1 MLRLLR
7 ELLGIDMHIL
17 HASHISNYTPP
28 VGYGGIELIV
38 DTLAKEQVIR
48 GHEVLVMGVRPE
60 GVEAPYKMRVVFKK
74 PIRKPGVWHKLRYS
88 TLLIANARDFDVIHI
103 HVQWLT
109 PASALIMQLM
119 KKPVILTLHADP
131 SRFIARFG
139 VPMVAISETQRD
151 RLMARGIRPVTVIYN
166 GINIDKYPFRANKE
180 DFFVYLGRID
190 ESKGLHIAIK
200 AVKRL
205 NEKLVIMGPIADQ
218 EYFNN
223 LIKSFIDGKNIIY
236 LGEVDFKTKVEYLSR
251 AKALLYPVQYEE
263 FFGIA
268 MVEALATGTP
278 VIGFARGSVI
288 EIVRNGVTGFVVKDL
303 EEMIK
308 VMRSVDKLDHLEC
321 HRDAE
326 RRFSSRAMAER
337 YEKLYKE
344 LILKQA

>member
-1 MLRLLR
+1 
-7 ELLGIDMHIL
+7 
-17 HASHISNYTPP
+17 
-28 VGYGGIELIV
+28 
-38 DTLAKEQVIR
+38 
-48 GHEVLVMGVRPE
+48 
-60 GVEAPYKMRVVFKK
+60 
-74 PIRKPGVWHKLRYS
+74 
-88 TLLIANARDFDVIHI
+88 
-103 HVQWLT
+103 
-109 PASALIMQLM
+109 
-119 KKPVILTLHADP
+119 
-131 SRFIARFG
+131 
-139 VPMVAISETQRD
+139 MVAISETQRN

-166 GINIDKYPFRANKE
+166 GIDIDKYPFRANKE

-205 NEKLVIMGPIADQ
+205 NEKLIIMGPVTDQ

-223 LIKSFIDGKNIIY
+223 LIKPFIDNKNIIY

-278 VIGFARGSVI
+278 VIGVARGSVI

-303 EEMIK
+303 EEMMK
-308 VMRSVDKLDHLEC
+308 AMRSVDKLDHLEC
-321 HRDAE
+321 RRDAE
-326 RRFSSRAMAER
+326 RRFSSRTMAER